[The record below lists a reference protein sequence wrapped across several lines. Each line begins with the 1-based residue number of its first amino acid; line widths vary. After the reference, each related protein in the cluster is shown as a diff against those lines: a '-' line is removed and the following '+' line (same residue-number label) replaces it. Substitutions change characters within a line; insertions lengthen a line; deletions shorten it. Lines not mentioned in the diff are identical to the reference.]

1 MLSKL
6 MKVYLLSLVERNSL
20 NRWIDEELR
29 KVLEWPVLLK
39 STKHSQALQISICK
53 FSMNFIKISRLL
65 SNLTKKDSIWTER
78 IEQQNVLKILK
89 KAFII
94 VPVLRV
100 SNDEKSFKSS
110 TDTSKFATR
119 AVLSQKHQLLGY
131 GIQILLLKS
140 LYIHEINYKIYNKEL
155 LAII

>member
-1 MLSKL
+1 
-6 MKVYLLSLVERNSL
+6 
-20 NRWIDEELR
+20 
-29 KVLEWPVLLK
+29 
-39 STKHSQALQISICK
+39 
-53 FSMNFIKISRLL
+53 MNFIKISRLL

-119 AVLSQKHQLLGY
+119 AVLSQKY
-131 GIQILLLKS
+131 
-140 LYIHEINYKIYNKEL
+140 
-155 LAII
+155 